1 VPPGF
6 RPSRSRL
13 VDRLYSVV
21 RGTVGNGR
29 FRRFHLVHADGAPIA
44 RTLDEGA
51 ALRALQRDLRLFV
64 AERARGRVFVH
75 AGVVASRGKALL
87 VPGRSFS
94 GKSRLVAAL
103 VNAGATYY
111 SDEYAVLD
119 RRGRVH
125 PFPTPLS
132 LRPCEDIF
140 EAPHP
145 SRLRPGRRPLP
156 VGLVVLSEYRPG
168 ARPRFRRLSPGN
180 GVLALLAHT
189 VPARPRPAEA
199 LAALRNA
206 VAHAPVVR
214 ATRGEAEAFA
224 AALLRRLAACF
235 EAPPREAPAAE
246 VSSP

>member
-1 VPPGF
+1 
-6 RPSRSRL
+6 

-21 RGTVGNGR
+21 RGTAGDGR
-29 FRRFHLVHADGAPIA
+29 LRRFHLVHADGAPIA
-44 RTLDEGA
+44 RSLDETTA
-51 ALRALQRDLRLFV
+51 LQALRRDLRLFV
-64 AERARGRVFVH
+64 AEGARGRVFVH
-75 AGVVASRGKALL
+75 AGVVAWRGRALL

-103 VNAGATYY
+103 VKAGATYY

-132 LRPCEDIF
+132 LRPGEDGF
-140 EAPHP
+140 EAPDP
-145 SRLRPGRRPLP
+145 SLLRPGRRPLP

-168 ARPRFRRLSPGN
+168 ARTRLRRLSPGN

-206 VAHAPVVR
+206 VARAPVVR
-214 ATRGEAEAFA
+214 ATRGEAEDFA
-224 AALLRRLAACF
+224 AALI
-235 EAPPREAPAAE
+235 REVTAWE
-246 VSSP
+246 VSPPC